1 MVMTVRLLVVL
12 RFMMSYQLR
21 LLGINVA
28 RTLTKILHEILE
40 CHTRK
45 DLVERGDICDR
56 QESLIVQ
63 LLPLSIQKVQSLE
76 KQPKKEAKVKQ
87 LLTAYKLWRVLK
99 LL

>member
-1 MVMTVRLLVVL
+1 IAIMVMTVRLLVVL

-28 RTLTKILHEILE
+28 RTLKKILNEILE

-45 DLVERGDICDR
+45 VIVKRRDICDR
-56 QESLIVQ
+56 QKSLIGE
-63 LLPLSIQKVQSLE
+63 LLHLSIQKMQSLE

-87 LLTAYKLWRVLK
+87 LLTAEKIWRG
-99 LL
+99 